1 MKETEENVQVSG
13 IESKFMKV
21 GLTLVTV
28 ILLFAGP
35 TYVPY
40 VMNEAHIDFLVTD
53 AVGGVLFILGIIM
66 LVYLVRKKVI
76 S

>member
-1 MKETEENVQVSG
+1 MTETEENVQVSG

-28 ILLFAGP
+28 ILLFVGP

-53 AVGGVLFILGIIM
+53 AVGLVLFLVGVVM
-66 LVYLVRKKVI
+66 LVYLIRKKVI